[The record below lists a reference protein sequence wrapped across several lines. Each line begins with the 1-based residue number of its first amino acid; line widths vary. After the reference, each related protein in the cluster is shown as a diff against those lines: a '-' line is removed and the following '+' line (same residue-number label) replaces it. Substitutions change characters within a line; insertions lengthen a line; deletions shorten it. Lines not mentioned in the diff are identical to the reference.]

1 MLLPFFA
8 RKGQKMEQTVFEM
21 IISTISQV
29 GFPIA
34 ISIFLIWKDYKVS
47 ETVLTALTDFKA
59 TLLNLNENIEKILE
73 RSEE

>member
-1 MLLPFFA
+1 
-8 RKGQKMEQTVFEM
+8 MEQSIFEM

-59 TLLNLNENIEKILE
+59 TLLNLNENIEKILKKGDE
-73 RSEE
+73 

>member
-1 MLLPFFA
+1 
-8 RKGQKMEQTVFEM
+8 MEQTVFEM
-21 IISTISQV
+21 VISTISQV

-59 TLLNLNENIEKILE
+59 TLLNLNENIEKILKKGDE
-73 RSEE
+73 